1 VTIGESEASC
11 AVFGMPRAAAQRG
24 GVELMLSLT
33 EIGDLLASVPARP
46 PRR

>member
-1 VTIGESEASC
+1 
-11 AVFGMPRAAAQRG
+11 MPRAAAQRG